1 MINYLSEHQIKQVAL
16 LLVKEWK
23 ELSYI
28 TASHPM
34 QEPDYTTLVQIF
46 HRMELSKVSNILL
59 KTDDEYLK
67 DHHFNMSTFDCANY
81 YLINGEMPKKIS
93 FELNT

>member
-1 MINYLSEHQIKQVAL
+1 MTTSNLAQHQVKQIAL

-28 TASHPM
+28 PVSHPM
-34 QEPDYTTLVQIF
+34 QEPDYTGLVQIF
-46 HRMELSKVSNILL
+46 HKLGLSKVSNILL
-59 KTDDEYLK
+59 KTDYEYLK

-81 YLINGEMPKKIS
+81 YLINGKMPTVNK
-93 FELNT
+93 FELS